1 MSLLRNTFTGL
12 FISPIWYALVLSC
25 AVFFL
30 SAYFFD
36 ILFWPSL
43 FFFGLIMALSVLDFL
58 LLFVMNGRFIAQR
71 MMPAKMSLGDENK
84 VQLILNNQF
93 PFSVWLRII
102 DELPEQFQERNF
114 MLKTKIKFNSS
125 EQLDY
130 SLRPKSRGLYHFGRL
145 LCFVESP
152 IRLLQ
157 RRIVATEAQS
167 IKVYPSFQQLKK
179 YQLMALGESNR
190 MGDKKIKRIG
200 NSLEFEKIKDYILGD
215 DIRNINWKATA
226 RRGGLMTNMY
236 TDARQQQI
244 YCVIDKGRM
253 MKMPFDGLSL
263 LDYAINASLAL
274 LNIALLKQD
283 KAGLITFAKNDIEI
297 IPADRRN
304 NQFFHIQE
312 ALFKQQT
319 DFKESDFNSLRSN
332 IQRKVGQRSLLL
344 LFTNFET
351 MAALER
357 QLPNLKLLSRQH
369 LLCIVFFENTMLRQL
384 HETEA
389 TSIKDIYIKTI
400 AERFDFEK
408 KQIVKE
414 LRRHGILSILSTPK
428 NLSVDVINKYLE
440 LKTRQM
446 V

>member
-1 MSLLRNTFTGL
+1 MSLLRNTFNSL
-12 FISPIWYALVLSC
+12 FISPLWFGLMLGCAAL
-25 AVFFL
+25 FL
-30 SAYFFD
+30 SAYFFE

-43 FFFGLIMALSVLDFL
+43 FFFALVLSFSLLDFIIL
-58 LLFVMNGRFIAQR
+58 YLSSRQLTAKRI
-71 MMPAKMSLGDENK
+71 MPAKMSLGDENK

-93 PFSVWLRII
+93 PFSVWLNII

-114 MLKTKIKFNSS
+114 LLKTKIKFNSS
-125 EQLDY
+125 AQLNY
-130 SLRPKSRGLYHFGRL
+130 SLKPKSRGNYQFGRL
-145 LCFVESP
+145 LCLVQSP

-157 RRIVATEAQS
+157 RRIVAAEAQTV
-167 IKVYPSFQQLKK
+167 KVYPSFQQLKK
-179 YQLMALGESNR
+179 YQLMALGESSR
-190 MGDKKIKRIG
+190 MGEQKMKRIG

-253 MKMPFDGLSL
+253 MKMPFDRLTL

-274 LNIALLKQD
+274 LHIALLKQD

-297 IPADRRN
+297 MPADRRN

-312 ALFKQQT
+312 ALFQQQT
-319 DFKESDFNSLRSN
+319 DFLESDFNSLRSH

-351 MAALER
+351 MAALDR

-369 LLCIVFFENTMLRQL
+369 LLCLVFFENTMLKQL
-384 HETEA
+384 HETDA
-389 TSIKDIYIKTI
+389 KSIKDIYIKTI

>member
-1 MSLLRNTFTGL
+1 MSLIQKSISSL
-12 FISPIWYALVLSC
+12 FISTLWYGLMLLAALM
-25 AVFFL
+25 FL
-30 SAYFFD
+30 SAYFLDF
-36 ILFWPSL
+36 LFWPAAFLLGATLL
-43 FFFGLIMALSVLDFL
+43 FTLVDFL
-58 LLFVMNGRFIAQR
+58 FLFVLQGKIIAQR
-71 MMPAKMSLGDENK
+71 NVPAKMSLGDENNIR
-84 VQLILNNQF
+84 LFINNQY
-93 PFSVWLRII
+93 PFSVWIKLI
-102 DELPEQFQERNF
+102 DELPDQFQKRDF
-114 MLKTKIKFNSS
+114 QLQTKLQYRTNG
-125 EQLDY
+125 QLDY
-130 SLRPKSRGLYHFGRL
+130 MLTPTSRGVYQFGRL
-145 LCFVESP
+145 LCFIQSP

-157 RRIVATEAQS
+157 RRIVAEEGCS
-167 IKVYPSFQQLKK
+167 VKVYPSFQQLKK
-179 YQLMALGESNR
+179 YQLLAHSDSNVT
-190 MGDKKIKRIG
+190 GDKKIRRIG
-200 NSLEFEKIKDYILGD
+200 QSLEFEKIKDYVLGD

-226 RRGGLMTNMY
+226 RRGDLMTNVY

-244 YCVIDKGRM
+244 YCVIDKGRT

-283 KAGLITFAKNDIEI
+283 KAGLITFAKSEIEI

-312 ALFKQQT
+312 ALYQQKT
-319 DFKESDFNSLRSN
+319 DFKESDYNSLRSN
-332 IQRKVGQRSLLL
+332 IQHKVGQRSFLL

-357 QLPNLKLLSRQH
+357 QLPNLKFLAKQH
-369 LLCIVFFENTMLRQL
+369 LLCVVFFENTMLKKI
-384 HETEA
+384 HESDA
-389 TSIKDIYIKTI
+389 QNIKEIYIKTI

-428 NLSVDVINKYLE
+428 NLSIDVINKYLE